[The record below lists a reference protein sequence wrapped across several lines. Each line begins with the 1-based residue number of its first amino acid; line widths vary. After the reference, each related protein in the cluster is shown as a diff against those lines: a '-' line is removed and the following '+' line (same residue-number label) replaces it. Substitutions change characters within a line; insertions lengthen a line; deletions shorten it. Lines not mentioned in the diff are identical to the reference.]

1 MKKCWIVLVLLLV
14 VSAEMTQAQRAASD
28 KGYGRASSGE
38 AGLSV
43 VIDQSSPV
51 IGCGQAVTLTA
62 TITGANGIAWL
73 RDGEYID
80 GATTE
85 TYVANQSGVY
95 TVIVVSLLCQLE
107 SAPVEVIIQSPLNAQ
122 IVIPAGNT
130 ACNGESVILQASGA
144 GAGSQ
149 VVWQWYRDGVVI
161 AGASQEQYQATQSGS
176 YTLAGNE
183 GSICASTSAPVSVEI
198 HPLPLVSLTWSGIP
212 TICEGDSL
220 LVIANI
226 QDNQQIAWYHDDV
239 LVAGESINE
248 LMASAAGEYHA
259 QVVQTVTG
267 CESTTG
273 SVYLEYFPQ
282 QTVAIVANGPTLFC
296 AGSQVQLSV
305 DQGSGTIEW
314 LNNEMPVAG
323 ASEILLSVFE
333 SGSFT
338 ASITDANGCRE
349 FSNSVD
355 VVVES
360 LPDGAL
366 VVENNWPVLCGQ
378 DTLIIAA
385 ADGNAYVWMMG
396 DSVLAGEE
404 LSELQVTMPGSYSVE
419 LTNAA
424 GCVALS
430 QSIEVVQFEVPAVVL
445 EPTGNVNIC
454 AGQTQLLDVQ
464 ASSALSYTWLL
475 NGVEFTTD
483 FINALEVTQAGEWT
497 ALVLDENGCSAQ
509 SDVLI
514 LSVLDVATP
523 VITAEVV
530 TSEGQLLLSD
540 DASGHQWFL
549 NGETIDGATSSEY
562 LATEDGVYS
571 VISIEDVCESEVSEG
586 YTVVLGSVASGMSA
600 GRAVY
605 PNPASDFIRV
615 NFGQGVGSNYRIY
628 DASGSLVYSGI
639 IAQMRIMV
647 DVQLWSAGI
656 YSLVTEQGVRV
667 AFTVLR

>member
-1 MKKCWIVLVLLLV
+1 L
-14 VSAEMTQAQRAASD
+14 EAQRTVSEND
-28 KGYGRASSGE
+28 YERALSGE

-51 IGCGQAVTLTA
+51 VGCGQAVTLT
-62 TITGANGIAWL
+62 TSITGANGIAWL

-85 TYVANQSGVY
+85 TFVANQPGVY
-95 TVIVVSLLCQLE
+95 TVIAVSLFCQLE
-107 SAPVEVIIQSPLNAQ
+107 SAPVEVIILSPLNAQ
-122 IVIPAGNT
+122 IMTPAGNT
-130 ACNGESVILQASGA
+130 ACEGDSVTLMASGA
-144 GAGSQ
+144 GAGSV
-149 VVWQWYRDGVVI
+149 VVWQWYRNGSSI
-161 AGASQEQYQATQSGS
+161 SGANQEQYQATQTGN
-176 YTLAGNE
+176 YTLVGNE
-183 GSICASTSAPVSVEI
+183 GSICASASAPVSVEI
-198 HPLPLVSLTWSGIP
+198 LPLPAVSLTWSGIP
-212 TICEGDSL
+212 TICGGDSL
-220 LVIANI
+220 LVVANT

-239 LVAGESINE
+239 LVAGAFTNE

-259 QVVQTVTG
+259 QIVQTFTG

-314 LNNEMPVAG
+314 LNNEMPVVG

-333 SGSFT
+333 SGSFM

-349 FSNSVD
+349 YSNSVD

-366 VVENNWPVLCGQ
+366 LVENNWPVLCGQ
-378 DTLIIAA
+378 DTLIITA

-404 LSELQVTMPGSYSVE
+404 LSELQVTMLGSYSVE

-424 GCVALS
+424 GCVNYS
-430 QSIEVVQFEVPAVVL
+430 QSVEVLQFELPLVVMEPA
-445 EPTGNVNIC
+445 GNLNIC

-475 NGVEFTTD
+475 NGAEFTTD
-483 FINALEVTQAGEWT
+483 FINALEVAQAGEWT
-497 ALVLDENGCSAQ
+497 VLVYDENGCAVI
-509 SDVLI
+509 SDALI

-549 NGETIDGATSSEY
+549 NGETIEGATGSEY
-562 LATEDGVYS
+562 LATVDGVYS

-586 YTVVLGSVASGMSA
+586 YTVVLGSVASRLSA
-600 GRAVY
+600 GIAIY
-605 PNPASDFIRV
+605 PNPGSDFIRV

-628 DASGSLVYSGI
+628 DASGNLVYSGVI
-639 IAQMRIMV
+639 TLMQIMV
-647 DVQLWSAGI
+647 DVQSWSAGM

-667 AFTVLR
+667 AFTVVR